1 MEFNYWNFK
10 MKHYEDNFAH
20 DNIPSQD
27 LQPDYVFLDLPQ
39 FQRPE
44 MLNCVDQLLD
54 NHIKKGRGNN
64 VCLRT
69 LEETWTYQDLYE
81 KANQIAHVLVDDLGL
96 QSGNRVI
103 IRSANNPMMVACWF
117 AILKAGGIVVATMPL
132 LRSKELTTIINCA
145 EISHAICDS
154 ELSEEMNLVISDFLQ
169 EVSFFRNGSVPKFGD
184 SGLEQLMATK
194 PITFDNF
201 HSKAE
206 SVALIGFTSGTTGL
220 PKMTAHYHKDLLNI
234 CEAFPNYSLQPKQ
247 NDVFTG
253 SPPIGF
259 TFGLGGLVLF
269 PMYFGA
275 STFLIEK
282 PSPDLLL
289 QAIQDYKITICFT
302 APTAWRIIT
311 TKVNEFDISSL
322 RKCVSAGETLPL
334 KVWQDWYETTG
345 LKIIDGIG
353 ATELLHIF
361 ISSNE
366 TNIKPGATGL
376 AITGYEAKIIDTNGN
391 EVPRN
396 QAGRLAVRGITGCKY
411 LNREEKQKEYVE
423 NGWNLTGDIFRQD
436 EEGYFWFVARGDD
449 MIISSGYN
457 IAAIEVESVLLTH
470 EEILE
475 CAVVGLPDEERGML
489 VCAHIVLKEKSKA
502 TNEFKYHIQQWFK
515 EVAAP
520 YKYPRVIYFA
530 EALPKTETGK
540 IQRFKLK

>member
-1 MEFNYWNFK
+1 MN
-10 MKHYEDNFAH
+10 HYEDNFAH
-20 DNIPSQD
+20 INLPSLD
-27 LQPDYVFLDLPQ
+27 LQPNYVFTDLPQ
-39 FQRPE
+39 FQHPE
-44 MLNCVDQLLD
+44 MLNCVEKLLD
-54 NHIKKGRGNN
+54 NHITEGRGNN
-64 VCLRT
+64 ICIRT
-69 LEETWTYQDLYE
+69 FEETWTYRDLYE

-96 QSGNRVI
+96 KSGNRVL

-117 AILKAGGIVVATMPL
+117 AVLKAGGIVVATMPL
-132 LRSKELTTIINCA
+132 LRSKELTTIIDCA
-145 EISHAICDS
+145 EISHAFCDK
-154 ELSEEMNLVISDFLQ
+154 ELEEEMHLVKSDFLKKTCFYGNSQ
-169 EVSFFRNGSVPKFGD
+169 
-184 SGLEQLMATK
+184 LEELMASK
-194 PITFDNF
+194 PKTFDNY
-201 HSKAE
+201 HSKSD

-220 PKMTAHYHKDLLNI
+220 PKMTAHFHKDILNI
-234 CEAFPNYSLQPKQ
+234 CECFPQYSLQPTQ
-247 NDVFTG
+247 NDIFTG
-253 SPPIGF
+253 SPPLGF

-289 QAIQDYKITICFT
+289 KAIQDYKISICFT

-311 TKVNEFDISSL
+311 TKVKEFDISSL

-334 KVWQDWYETTG
+334 KVWQDWYDTTG

-353 ATELLHIF
+353 ATEMLHIF

-366 TNIKPGATGL
+366 ENIKPGATGL
-376 AITGYEAKIIDTNGN
+376 AITGYEAKIIDAKGN
-391 EVPRN
+391 ELPKN
-396 QAGRLAVRGITGCKY
+396 EAGRLAVRGITGCKY
-411 LNREEKQKEYVE
+411 LNREDKQKEYVE
-423 NGWNLTGDIFRQD
+423 NGWNITGDIFRQD

-470 EEILE
+470 EDILE
-475 CAVVGLPDEERGML
+475 CAVVGMPDEERGML
-489 VCAHIVLKEKSKA
+489 VCAHIVLNDQSKA
-502 TNEFKYHIQQWFK
+502 TDAMKNRIQHWFK

-520 YKYPRVIYFA
+520 YKYPRVINFI

>member
-1 MEFNYWNFK
+1 

-20 DNIPSQD
+20 LNLPRLD
-27 LQPDYVFLDLPQ
+27 LQPNYVFTDLPQ
-39 FQRPE
+39 FQHPE
-44 MLNCVDQLLD
+44 MLNCVEKLLD
-54 NHIKKGRGNN
+54 NHIKEGRGNN
-64 VCLRT
+64 TCIQNFH
-69 LEETWTYQDLYE
+69 ETWTYQDLFE

-96 QSGNRVI
+96 QSGNRVLL
-103 IRSANNPMMVACWF
+103 RSANNPMMVACWF
-117 AILKAGGIVVATMPL
+117 AVLKVGGIVVSTMPL
-132 LRSKELTTIINCA
+132 LRAKELTTIIDCA

-154 ELSEEMNLVISDFLQ
+154 EIEDEMNLVKSNFLKKTI
-169 EVSFFRNGSVPKFGD
+169 FYRNSPET
-184 SGLEQLMATK
+184 SGLEKLMKNK
-194 PITFDNF
+194 PKKFENYQ
-201 HSKAE
+201 SNAE
-206 SVALIGFTSGTTGL
+206 DIALIGFTSGTTGL
-220 PKMTAHYHKDLLNI
+220 PKMTAHYHKDILNI
-234 CEAFPNYSLQPKQ
+234 CEAFPQYSLQPTQ

-289 QAIQDYKITICFT
+289 QAIQDYKITVCFT

-334 KVWQDWYETTG
+334 KVWQDWHEATG

-376 AITGYEAKIIDTNGN
+376 PITGYEAKIIDTNGN
-391 EVPRN
+391 EVLRN

-423 NGWNLTGDIFRQD
+423 NGWNITGDIFRQD
-436 EEGYFWFVARGDD
+436 EDGYFWFVARGDD

-470 EEILE
+470 EAILE

-489 VCAHIVLKEKSKA
+489 VCAHIVLKDKSNA
-502 TNEFKYHIQQWFK
+502 TDVMKNRIQHWFK

-520 YKYPRVIYFA
+520 YKYPRIINFV
-530 EALPKTETGK
+530 EHLPKTETGK